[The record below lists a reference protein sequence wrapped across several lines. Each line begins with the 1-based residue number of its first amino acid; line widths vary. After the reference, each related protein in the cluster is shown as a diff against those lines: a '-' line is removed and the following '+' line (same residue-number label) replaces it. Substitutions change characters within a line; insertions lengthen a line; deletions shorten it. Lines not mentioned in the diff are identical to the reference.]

1 MHDTGV
7 LSQAQVN
14 RFCRQFLQLER
25 DLDYPEGPV
34 LRQEGTQKAIY
45 EQLFSPDGPSYSP
58 PVRYQLRVLKE
69 LVQRVESSIEDWDT
83 HGVSEDLM
91 DALAELLA
99 SPIPPETFGAQ
110 QKSYVTYHLSELTQT
125 ATSQE
130 AANPEITLLEAR
142 SLISASGTTGLRTWE
157 AALHLGQ
164 YFCANPELIRG
175 KRVLELGAGTGYL
188 AILCAKHLCAAQV
201 IASDGSDDVINNL
214 PESFFLNDLQDSPII
229 TPMDLK
235 WGHALVGTEDQQWN
249 HGIPL
254 DVVFGADIT
263 YDQSIIPPLIGTIEE
278 LFGMFPQVEVLISAT
293 ERNEAT
299 FNAFQS
305 RCRDAGM
312 ELHELSFPIAPEA
325 EQAGPFYSDAV
336 PIRICPHFEELFA
349 TINL

>member
-1 MHDTGV
+1 MQDTGV

-34 LRQEGTQKAIY
+34 LRQESTQKAIY
-45 EQLFSPDGPSYSP
+45 EQLFSSDGPSYSP

-91 DALAELLA
+91 NALAELLA
-99 SPIPPETFGAQ
+99 SAIPPETFGAQ

-125 ATSQE
+125 ATSLE
-130 AANPEITLLEAR
+130 VANPEITLLEAR
-142 SLISASGTTGLRTWE
+142 SLISASGTTGL
-157 AALHLGQ
+157 Q
-164 YFCANPELIRG
+164 LIRG

-214 PESFFLNDLQDSPII
+214 PESFFLNDLQDSPTI

-249 HGIPL
+249 HGMPI

-293 ERNEAT
+293 ERNETT

-312 ELHELSFPIAPEA
+312 ELNELSFPIAPEA

-336 PIRICPHFEELFA
+336 PIRICR
-349 TINL
+349 IRKS